1 MQAEGS
7 SVREDTC
14 TRLVNIFREFQGVWC
29 TGLVGAQGEGAGSKI
44 GWYAEASHK
53 EPRGLPQEAWT

>member
-1 MQAEGS
+1 M
-7 SVREDTC
+7 REDTC

-29 TGLVGAQGEGAGSKI
+29 MGLVGAQGEGAGSKI

>member
-14 TRLVNIFREFQGVWC
+14 TRLVNIFRDFQGVWC
-29 TGLVGAQGEGAGSKI
+29 TGLVGAHWEEAGSKI
-44 GWYAEASHK
+44 GWYAEASRK